1 MTLELATGTP
11 FNRSEFKD
19 IQMKH
24 QDILVS
30 KLEAIAFYKLVI
42 NNVKDLV
49 QPFYLTALAH
59 AQHIQS
65 VASNIGTRIES
76 SNDEDG
82 HRRVKT
88 SKLSAITRRY
98 TLCEIWVRIIVI
110 YGTAHLLV
118 TLVQKIFGDNMAVP
132 CIKRERKLSVS
143 VTNNVKVEPN
153 IPPEVNDTVVPIKEV
168 KAIKSPFW
176 TKVIGKIYGIN
187 LPMLVDTGATIS
199 IALGSMVA
207 LLTAKPRRIES
218 AAMGASGQM
227 IQFKSEATVSSF
239 GRVNSPLVAL
249 VWFGQWQNEV
259 LQA

>member
-65 VASNIGTRIES
+65 
-76 SNDEDG
+76 
-82 HRRVKT
+82 
-88 SKLSAITRRY
+88 
-98 TLCEIWVRIIVI
+98 
-110 YGTAHLLV
+110 
-118 TLVQKIFGDNMAVP
+118 
-132 CIKRERKLSVS
+132 
-143 VTNNVKVEPN
+143 
-153 IPPEVNDTVVPIKEV
+153 EV